1 MNLEIKNIIN
11 EDIKNNNFINM
22 LIKKQEYEK
31 MIQSKKYNNEIKKI
45 IKNKKN
51 YFLEILKK
59 INDTHNIILQNINKK
74 DQLFIM
80 NNVI

>member
-31 MIQSKKYNNEIKKI
+31 MI
-45 IKNKKN
+45 
-51 YFLEILKK
+51 
-59 INDTHNIILQNINKK
+59 
-74 DQLFIM
+74 
-80 NNVI
+80 